1 MAATRSGVPL
11 AMENVFVAQ
20 RRSCVSSD
28 ASRQFGIDEGQY
40 LLAGRDQP
48 FVTTWLHMQALLG
61 DEPRHILDVD
71 DPLVRVALEQWARGT
86 WPTGGT
92 STTTWPMRLSAW
104 PCACSLSPQAARR

>member
-71 DPLVRVALEQWARGT
+71 DPLVRVALEQWAAEPELDG
-86 WPTGGT
+86 PPLEFG
-92 STTTWPMRLSAW
+92 
-104 PCACSLSPQAARR
+104 AARMMVRVPLQTDGGLG